1 MGVMAEPCVFTVIPA
16 GGSFRW
22 YCLPGYFVMI
32 DVCTRTEDCA
42 LKKKETLPERIRRT
56 IPEIGTAKTNTC
68 LDVAFSL
75 LLEVPIGNFKLRN
88 FLEGRAREQAS
99 KRGITSSTTSTSDTT
114 RHLPERISF
123 LVSAIEF

>member
-32 DVCTRTEDCA
+32 DVCTRTQDYA
-42 LKKKETLPERIRRT
+42 LPERIRRT

-99 KRGITSSTTSTSDTT
+99 KRGITSSTTSTSDTA